1 MVLLRKKVLG
11 VMYMYVNFNVN
22 CFLKKKK
29 GFFFWFLINFVDW
42 ILRCFNIF
50 IGIGKVCCVV

>member
-29 GFFFWFLINFVDW
+29 VFFFDV
-42 ILRCFNIF
+42 
-50 IGIGKVCCVV
+50 